1 MFWWFLI
8 FAAVIIGII
17 VVALI
22 IYHRDNR
29 KRAQMMLMEASKK
42 KEENPSYAIEE
53 VINTFAEM
61 GEPLIKDYIVSN
73 NEANADI
80 PSFNIKYIYLSKRGI
95 YVIDCNNSK
104 GRIIGTVDSDY
115 WIKEDGFETTIKNPV
130 IPNAKRA
137 DFISRILKRNYQV
150 YNLTVFT
157 AGDLTKTVTD
167 NNVINISE
175 LQNFIQ
181 KRDTKYDDLELA
193 EIKRTLDEY
202 QEENSITIQEHRRN
216 LERYPN
222 IPE

>member
-137 DFISRILKRNYQV
+137 DFIS
-150 YNLTVFT
+150 
-157 AGDLTKTVTD
+157 
-167 NNVINISE
+167 E

-202 QEENSITIQEHRRN
+202 QEENSITIQEHRKN